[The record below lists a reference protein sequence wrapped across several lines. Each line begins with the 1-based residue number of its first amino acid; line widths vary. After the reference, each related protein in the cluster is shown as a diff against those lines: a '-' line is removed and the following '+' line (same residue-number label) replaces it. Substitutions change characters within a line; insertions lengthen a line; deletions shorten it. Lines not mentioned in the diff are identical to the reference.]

1 MSNFQN
7 SVSPLASSG
16 EFICIF
22 ANKGVQYCFF
32 SLLQSLINNV
42 RKLKSESCCIRFKT
56 PHQENFGFAKEQK
69 FRFSPKNAHESPAKA

>member
-22 ANKGVQYCFF
+22 ANKGVQYYFF

-42 RKLKSESCCIRFKT
+42 RKLKSEYRCIRFKT
-56 PHQENFGFAKEQK
+56 PPSRKFWFYQGEGVFKLFLQK
-69 FRFSPKNAHESPAKA
+69 

>member
-22 ANKGVQYCFF
+22 ANKGVQYYFF

-42 RKLKSESCCIRFKT
+42 RKLKSEYRCIRFKT
-56 PHQENFGFAKEQK
+56 PHRENFGFIKGRGYLNC
-69 FRFSPKNAHESPAKA
+69 FYKNRLQ